1 MNAIIYARVST
12 NDQDTTRQVND
23 LKRYAI
29 SNNLNVVEVFQDKIS
44 GYKKG
49 FNERDSWND
58 MFQYIESNDIT
69 NILVSELS
77 RITRRQIDLLVFVR
91 ECSSKGICIHTQKE
105 SIRTL
110 NEDGSENSNASML
123 ISIISSMAQEESKSL
138 SYRIKSG
145 RRNAIL
151 NGRGFSTKVYAY
163 ESDEDGKPKIIEEQ
177 AIVVQRIFNLACDGI
192 GAPSIVNLLNEPLQD
207 KTWKKGRVSSILLN
221 TMYYG
226 KMLYND
232 EFYDVPAI
240 ITKDL
245 YDKAQ
250 EFRKSRSRFSS
261 KRQHTN
267 PFSSIIHCVCGSTMN
282 QRVVQFNN
290 TYNCNA
296 KCGIKGVNRP
306 FLIEEVRV
314 IGEANAKLSQEE
326 SVRTRMS
333 DSLTI
338 EKANLSTL
346 ESSLRKAISKKD
358 RNYELYLDGEVNK
371 ALYAKFNTKYELEI
385 DSLSNNIAQ
394 STKSIRSLKVEL
406 SNEIVHY
413 SLDLDI
419 FKKQLLNKLEYII
432 VHRDFVEVK
441 FRNWFK
447 QIVMI
452 YRGQE
457 LIKYNNLMSKARKK

>member
-12 NDQDTTRQVND
+12 NDQDTTRQIND
-23 LKRYAI
+23 LKNYAT
-29 SNNLNVVEVFQDKIS
+29 SNKLNVVEVFQDKIS

-49 FNERDSWND
+49 FDERQSWND
-58 MFQYIESNDIT
+58 MFTFIEANNIT

-77 RITRRQIDLLVFVR
+77 RITRKQIDLLVFVKQCN
-91 ECSSKGICIHTQKE
+91 EKGICIHTQKE

-110 NEDGSENSNASML
+110 NKDGSDNSNASML

-138 SYRIKSG
+138 SYRIISG

-151 NGRGFSTKVYAY
+151 NGKGFSTKIYAY
-163 ESDEDGKPKIIEEQ
+163 DSGEDGKPTVNEEE
-177 AIVVQRIFNLACDGI
+177 ALVVKRIFELACDGY
-192 GAPSIVNLLNEPLQD
+192 GAPSIVNLLNEPLKD
-207 KTWKKGRVSSILLN
+207 KVWKKGRVSSILLN
-221 TMYYG
+221 TFYYG
-226 KMLYND
+226 KMLYNF
-232 EFYDVPAI
+232 EYYDVPAI
-240 ITKDL
+240 ITKEL

-250 EFRKSRSRFSS
+250 DFRISRSRFTS

-267 PFSSIIHCVCGSTMN
+267 PFSSIIQCVCGSPMV

-290 TYNCNA
+290 TYNCRA
-296 KCGIKGVNRP
+296 KCGVKGVNRP

-338 EKANLSTL
+338 EKANLSTQ
-346 ESSLRKAISKKD
+346 ESSLRKARVKKD

-371 ALYAKFNTKYELEI
+371 ALYAKFNTKYEVQI
-385 DSLSNNIAQ
+385 DSLTNNIAQ
-394 STKSIRSLKVEL
+394 TSSSIRSLKNEL
-406 SNEIVHY
+406 SNEIMHY
-413 SLDLDI
+413 SLNLDI

-432 VHRDFVEVK
+432 VHSDFVEVK

-457 LIKYNNLMSKARKK
+457 LVKYRNLMNKTRDK